1 MTSSSSRKEKRKP
14 LFRVHVLHKNVRLG
28 TFLLWQ
34 AVRHGNVTTK
44 SVLLVLSCFDHLTYS
59 FFFGVLV
66 AAAVALAS

>member
-28 TFLLWQ
+28 TFSLSQ

-44 SVLLVLSCFDHLTYS
+44 SVLLVLSCFDL
-59 FFFGVLV
+59 FFDLFFGVLV
-66 AAAVALAS
+66 AAVVALAS